1 MRSLGLAFG
10 IMCAMGSPCAAQGL
24 ESVKIFPMGGQRNA
38 QVPLELQGKIDAWP
52 PSLWASHPGITW
64 QAKETKGQGEVAI
77 AADVP
82 TGIAWIRVF
91 DSQSV
96 SPLMPFLVGDAVGFV
111 ETEPNDAFR
120 QPQML
125 SGNRWVYDGI
135 LQKSGDVD
143 HIGVPMNRGDRWWF
157 WLDAHRSL
165 KSPMDGGMQILDDR
179 GNILAQNLDRFGLDP
194 GIAWTCPRDGVVSIR
209 VFAFPETPD
218 STIGYA
224 GGDSFRYRLYGVQGH
239 DPTWEDLERDAVA
252 LAEPND
258 RSTPLQI
265 APAEAQRKLAV
276 WGVFETQGDEDAIAI
291 ETTRAGHWSIKARSL
306 ELGSDADLILE
317 VLDSAGKILAKQ
329 GESGEI
335 REPVFKDQMKT
346 PGKYIAVV
354 RDLHRAFG
362 GDHRYRIEFEE
373 ELPSVLGSI
382 AKDVFVGEVGK
393 PIELEIALERTFD
406 CAHEATFRWEGLP
419 EGVVSEPAISRGGD
433 DSAKKVV
440 LKVTAN
446 QPCSIPVR
454 VRIEQAGRTEAD
466 YATSGPHR
474 QPHLWLIVKPAQ

>member
-1 MRSLGLAFG
+1 M
-10 IMCAMGSPCAAQGL
+10 
-24 ESVKIFPMGGQRNA
+24 
-38 QVPLELQGKIDAWP
+38 
-52 PSLWASHPGITW
+52 
-64 QAKETKGQGEVAI
+64 
-77 AADVP
+77 
-82 TGIAWIRVF
+82 
-91 DSQSV
+91 
-96 SPLMPFLVGDAVGFV
+96 
-111 ETEPNDAFR
+111 
-120 QPQML
+120 
-125 SGNRWVYDGI
+125 
-135 LQKSGDVD
+135 
-143 HIGVPMNRGDRWWF
+143 
-157 WLDAHRSL
+157 
-165 KSPMDGGMQILDDR
+165 
-179 GNILAQNLDRFGLDP
+179 
-194 GIAWTCPRDGVVSIR
+194 SIR

-393 PIELEIALERTFD
+393 PIELEIALERTLD
-406 CAHEATFRWEGLP
+406 CTEEAVLRLEGGI
-419 EGVVSEPAISRGGD
+419 EEIACEPVTSRAGD
-433 DSAKKVV
+433 DSAKKVM
-440 LKVTAN
+440 LKVTATRA
-446 QPCSIPVR
+446 CSIPFQ
-454 VRIEQAGRTEAD
+454 VRIDQAGRPEPHSVM
-466 YATSGPHR
+466 SGTHR
-474 QPHLWLIVKPAQ
+474 QPHLWLIVKAAP